1 MERTTQL
8 WECCGSTVWCD
19 EGPGFH
25 LSSKTNSDFG
35 SFKGAFRAIET
46 WASSDL
52 YFAMAARDVLF
63 VGGWALLPVLFA
75 GSNKRTGRSAHPTSP
90 IPDSTGWQVPP
101 GKSRLS
107 AIRVASY

>member
-63 VGGWALLPVLFA
+63 VVGWAGMPILHLQFLTRPD
-75 GSNKRTGRSAHPTSP
+75 GRCRPENHPSLR
-90 IPDSTGWQVPP
+90 SESQVI
-101 GKSRLS
+101 KK
-107 AIRVASY
+107 